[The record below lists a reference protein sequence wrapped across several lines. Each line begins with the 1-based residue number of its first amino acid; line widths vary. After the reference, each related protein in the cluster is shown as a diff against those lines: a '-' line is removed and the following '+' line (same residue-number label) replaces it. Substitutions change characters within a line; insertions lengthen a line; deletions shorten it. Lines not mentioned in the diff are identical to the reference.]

1 MSGNNIDI
9 NQLMDLSK
17 SIGALQQGHGDLSKR
32 VDRVE
37 HMLTEFERRQRDLT
51 LSTAAELER
60 RFTSALQDIRN
71 DMENIATRAAALAY
85 ADTMKQRAQ
94 SADSALSRAT
104 AWARANPTPSLL
116 MGGLALLAAWLGFTD
131 LAQALTAVFR

>member
-1 MSGNNIDI
+1 MSGLDI

-17 SIGALQQGHGDLSKR
+17 SIGALQQGHTDLSKR

-37 HMLTEFERRQRDLT
+37 VMLTEFERRQRDLT

-60 RFTSALQDIRN
+60 RFTAALTDIRN

-85 ADTMKQRAQ
+85 AETMKQRAVA
-94 SADSALSRAT
+94 SDNALSRAA
-104 AWARANPTPSLL
+104 AWAKANPTPSIV
-116 MGGLALLAAWLGFTD
+116 MAGLALLAAWMGFTD

>member
-1 MSGNNIDI
+1 MSGLDI

-17 SIGALQQGHGDLSKR
+17 SIGALQQGHSDLSKR

-37 HMLTEFERRQRDLT
+37 TMLTEFERRQRDLT

-60 RFTSALQDIRN
+60 RFTSALTDIRN

-85 ADTMKQRAQ
+85 AETMKQRAV
-94 SADSALSRAT
+94 SSDNALSRAT
-104 AWARANPTPSLL
+104 AWARANPTPSII
-116 MGGLALLAAWLGFTD
+116 MGALALLAASLGFND
-131 LAQALTAVFR
+131 LAQTMTAVFR